1 MSNPTIA
8 LGDSGYLGSLLR
20 RLRSSRML
28 QQAAWL
34 FVLNTLAKGLVFLG
48 SAYAAKCLGP
58 TNLGISALI
67 ISLGQLVVVLTGG
80 GLDLVAVRHIAANP
94 SAAGGITRA
103 IVGFRWR
110 MLAVILPLGLGAAL
124 WLTPREQALAWGV
137 GALIPIAAS
146 FSLLFVFQGLEKL
159 PIQAMVSVLT
169 STLAAL
175 AFFFFRPGMPLG
187 SDLVVLAVTG
197 LVGVAVNSW
206 LFLRL
211 TRAPDATG
219 TVTSIGPLLLESRP
233 YWVLAVVVY
242 CYSTLQVPL
251 VGFIVG
257 KESLGVYRSA
267 IMLAAG
273 LELFYNSVNSLLL
286 PRLVAWQQRGQA
298 YLWRRQKEL
307 FVIFLF
313 IGVVV
318 SGVLILA
325 APLVYHHL
333 LGTEFSKAVLPFQ
346 ILVVG
351 RLVVFV
357 GQIFAWSLTALRL
370 DRQFFF
376 ASLAGAL
383 FSVSA
388 NLLLVPKFGI
398 VAAAVV
404 SLVAELVVHFLCFVA
419 LRRHTFSIHL
429 AR

>member
-1 MSNPTIA
+1 MA
-8 LGDSGYLGSLLR
+8 R
-20 RLRSSRML
+20 
-28 QQAAWL
+28 QAAWL
-34 FVLNTLAKGLVFLG
+34 FGLNTLAKGLVFLG

-58 TNLGISALI
+58 ANLGISAMI
-67 ISLGQLVVVLTGG
+67 ISLGQLIVVLVGG
-80 GLDLVAVRHIAANP
+80 GLDTVAVRHIAANP

-103 IVGFRWR
+103 IVAFRWR

-124 WLTPREQALAWGV
+124 WLAPGEQALAWSV
-137 GALIPIAAS
+137 GALIPIATS

-159 PIQAMVSVLT
+159 PLQAMVSVLT
-169 STLAAL
+169 STLAAV
-175 AFFFFRPGMPLG
+175 AFFFFYPNMPLG
-187 SDLVVLAVTG
+187 SDLVVMAVSG
-197 LVGVAVNSW
+197 LIGVLVNSW

-211 TRAPDATG
+211 TCVPGGKG
-219 TVTSIGPLLLESRP
+219 TVSAIRPLLLESRP
-233 YWVLAVVVY
+233 YWVLAVVVF

-251 VGFIVG
+251 VGYMVG

-286 PRLVAWQQRGQA
+286 PRLVAWQQHGPA

-307 FVIFLF
+307 LVLFL
-313 IGVVV
+313 IIGGVV
-318 SGVLILA
+318 SAVLILA
-325 APLVYHHL
+325 APLIYHHL
-333 LGTEFSKAVLPFQ
+333 LGAEFSKAVLPFQ
-346 ILVVG
+346 ILVAG

-370 DRQFFF
+370 DRQFFS
-376 ASLAGAL
+376 ASLAGAF

-404 SLVAELVVHFLCFVA
+404 SLVAEVLVHALCFLA
-419 LRRHTFSIHL
+419 IRRHTISTNL
-429 AR
+429 TS